1 MDEMISFEE
10 KKENLKKLIEAGL
23 FLAPGTVSLAELSK
37 TAKASLPEIRI
48 SLNELIQVYSE
59 RDTALEIISSDE
71 GYRLSVKEEFEPQV
85 SHFASSPEMHK
96 GVLKTLAL
104 IAFKQPVKQSEII
117 KLRNSKAYEHIK
129 ILKEKQFIKKEKKG
143 ITSILT
149 TTKKFVDYFGD
160 SIKKKQLQGEQV
172 ENAEEFLN
180 ELEGKTPENK
190 NSDDFEEE
198 N

>member
-1 MDEMISFEE
+1 MPEAIDFEE
-10 KKENLKKLIEAGL
+10 KKKNLKKLIEAGL
-23 FLAPGTVSLAELSK
+23 FLAPGTVSLKDLSK

-48 SLNELIQVYSE
+48 SLNELIADYNE

-71 GYRLSVKEEFEPQV
+71 GYRLSVKKEFEPQV

-129 ILKEKQFIKKEKKG
+129 IMKEKGFIKKEKAG

-160 SIKKKQLQGEQV
+160 SVKKKQLQGQEV
-172 ENAEEFLN
+172 ENAQEFLN
-180 ELEGKTPENK
+180 KIEGMNE
-190 NSDDFEEE
+190 
-198 N
+198 